1 MITKEQIEHSDFIL
15 KTMVENGGRM
25 DKSDLAGLLDDK
37 YGYTVEPHLQ
47 LEQLIITE
55 KMVERQNAW
64 LFLTKKGQKAARIG
78 FMGYLRRQDWLD
90 RIKENKDLV
99 GMAAGIGTIIG
110 VVFTILVQ
118 CT

>member
-1 MITKEQIEHSDFIL
+1 MYTKEQIGHSDFIL

-78 FMGYLRRQDWLD
+78 FMLYLRRQDWLD